1 LDSELTSGARDN
13 MPVAEVDIDVDL
25 VRRLIESQRPDLSQA
40 EITPLAFGWDNISF
54 RIGERRIARLP
65 RRELAV
71 ELISNEATWLP
82 ELAPFLPLPIPAPE
96 FRGEPGEGYP
106 WPWLIAPLL
115 PGEPAAYCAFDT
127 TAVAHQLGQFLSSL
141 HRPAPADAPRNPFRG
156 GPLSSRA
163 DGAYDRFAI
172 VTDSG
177 NRRRLENLFRDSMEA
192 PVHSGAPVWLHGD
205 LHPLN
210 ILIEDEAISAV
221 VDFGDITA
229 GDPATDLSAGWS
241 LVADAHEEFWRAY
254 GGGDDSLRLRARGWA
269 IALGLGFVDTS
280 ADHPTIGRIGQ
291 DMLRA
296 VLDLS

>member
-1 LDSELTSGARDN
+1 LGSELTSGAREN
-13 MPVAEVDIDVDL
+13 MPSAEVDIDVDL

-40 EITPLAFGWDNISF
+40 EIAPLAFGWDNVSF

-82 ELAPFLPLPIPAPE
+82 QLAPSLPLPIPAPE
-96 FRGEPGEGYP
+96 FRGEPGNGYP
-106 WPWLIAPLL
+106 WPWLISPLL
-115 PGEPAAYCAFDT
+115 PGQPAANCAFDT
-127 TAVAHQLGQFLSSL
+127 TAVANQLGQFLRAL
-141 HRPAPADAPRNPFRG
+141 HRPASADAPRNPFRG

-163 DGAYDRFAI
+163 DRAYDRFAI
-172 VTDSG
+172 VTDGAS
-177 NRRRLENLFRDSMEA
+177 RRRLEDLFRDSMEA
-192 PVHSGAPVWLHGD
+192 PVHTGAPVWLHGD

-210 ILIEDEAISAV
+210 ILIQDEAISGV

-241 LVADAHEEFWRAY
+241 LVADAHEDFWRAY

-269 IALGLGFVDTS
+269 IVLGLGFVDTS

-296 VLDLS
+296 VLDLA